1 MRKCLAASASRSPKP
16 GANKRASLSAVL
28 AVVCIAV
35 FAASCGG
42 ASQTT
47 DTPSDGLVPELVISG
62 VPDQDP
68 CRLEE
73 RFNSFAE
80 YLAESDL
87 LGGRDLQV
95 SYRPASDYSDIVANF
110 GSGEVHL
117 GWFGALAGVQARNL
131 ERDSQAIAQREDDD
145 KFRSVFVVRADLS
158 VTTLTDLAGYRFT
171 FGDEISTSGRLMPE
185 YFLGVEGIEDTE
197 RFFSEVGYS
206 GSHDRTWM
214 LVQEGEYD
222 AGALSKTVWDRVVA
236 DGSVDPEAVRL
247 LTITPNYHNYHWLAH
262 PSIDESY
269 GDGTIQRLQ
278 EIIVELD
285 DSYQSGMAGICD
297 EGTSVDILEN
307 FKTSSFK
314 PTQNSNY
321 QPITSLAEKLNLW
334 QT

>member
-1 MRKCLAASASRSPKP
+1 MKEGLAACASR
-16 GANKRASLSAVL
+16 LVVL
-28 AVVCIAV
+28 AVVCLAV

-42 ASQTT
+42 PSQTA
-47 DTPSDGLVPELVISG
+47 DTASDEQLPELVISG

-73 RFNSFAE
+73 RFSSFAQ

-87 LGGRDLQV
+87 LGGRDLPV

-110 GSGEVHL
+110 GSGEVQL
-117 GWFGALAGVQARNL
+117 GWFGALSGVQARNL
-131 ERDSQAIAQREDDD
+131 ADDSQAIAQREDDD
-145 KFRSVFVVRADLS
+145 KFRSVFIVRAELP

-222 AGALSKTVWDRVVA
+222 AGALSKTVWDRVIA

-262 PSIDESY
+262 SSIDESY
-269 GDGTIQRLQ
+269 GEGTIERLQ

-285 DSYQSGMAGICD
+285 SSYQSGMAGICD
-297 EGTSVDILEN
+297 EGTTVDILEN

-314 PTQNSNY
+314 PTQNGNY
-321 QPITSLAEKLNLW
+321 QPITNLAERLNLW

>member
-1 MRKCLAASASRSPKP
+1 MRKGL
-16 GANKRASLSAVL
+16 
-28 AVVCIAV
+28 IAV
-35 FAASCGG
+35 CAVIFVGSIFLVSCGG
-42 ASQTT
+42 EITTT
-47 DTPSDGLVPELVISG
+47 DGPAEGPLPELVISG
-62 VPDQDP
+62 VPDQED

-73 RFNSFAE
+73 RFNSFAQ

-87 LGGRDLQV
+87 LDGRDLDV
-95 SYRPASDYSDIVANF
+95 SYRPASNYSDIVANF

-131 ERDSQAIAQREDDD
+131 AQDSQAIAQREDDD
-145 KFRSVFVVRADLS
+145 KFRSVFVVRADLP

-197 RFFSEVGYS
+197 SFFSEVGYS

-222 AGALSKTVWDRVVA
+222 AGALSKTVWDRVLA
-236 DGSVDPEAVRL
+236 DGSLDREAVRL

-262 PSIDESY
+262 PSIDENY
-269 GDGTIQRLQ
+269 GEGTIERLQ

-285 DSYQSGMAGICD
+285 NSYQSDMTGICD
-297 EGTSVDILEN
+297 EDATVNILEN

-321 QPITSLAEKLNLW
+321 LPISSLAERLNLW

>member
-1 MRKCLAASASRSPKP
+1 MKEGLSAYASR
-16 GANKRASLSAVL
+16 LVVV
-28 AVVCIAV
+28 AVVCLAV
-35 FAASCGG
+35 FAAACGG
-42 ASQTT
+42 PSQTT
-47 DTPSDGLVPELVISG
+47 DASSDGQLPELVISG

-73 RFNSFAE
+73 RFSSFAQ

-87 LGGRDLQV
+87 LGGRDLPV

-110 GSGEVHL
+110 GSGEVQL
-117 GWFGALAGVQARNL
+117 GWFGALSGVQARHL
-131 ERDSQAIAQREDDD
+131 ADDSQAIAQREDDD
-145 KFRSVFVVRADLS
+145 KFRSVFIVRAELP

-222 AGALSKTVWDRVVA
+222 AGALSKTVWDRVIA
-236 DGSVDPEAVRL
+236 DGSADPEAVRL

-269 GDGTIQRLQ
+269 GDGTIERLQ

-297 EGTSVDILEN
+297 EGADVDILEN
-307 FKTSSFK
+307 FNTSSFK
-314 PTQNSNY
+314 PTQNGNY
-321 QPITSLAEKLNLW
+321 QPITNLAERLNLW

>member
-1 MRKCLAASASRSPKP
+1 M
-16 GANKRASLSAVL
+16 
-28 AVVCIAV
+28 
-35 FAASCGG
+35 
-42 ASQTT
+42 
-47 DTPSDGLVPELVISG
+47 
-62 VPDQDP
+62 
-68 CRLEE
+68 
-73 RFNSFAE
+73 
-80 YLAESDL
+80 
-87 LGGRDLQV
+87 
-95 SYRPASDYSDIVANF
+95 
-110 GSGEVHL
+110 
-117 GWFGALAGVQARNL
+117 QARNL

-145 KFRSVFVVRADLS
+145 KFRSVFVVRGRF
-158 VTTLTDLAGYRFT
+158 VGHHPHRPAGYRFT

-185 YFLGVEGIEDTE
+185 YFWSGRHEDTE

>member
-1 MRKCLAASASRSPKP
+1 MKE
-16 GANKRASLSAVL
+16 GLSACTSRLVVV
-28 AVVCIAV
+28 AVVCLAV
-35 FAASCGG
+35 FAAACGG
-42 ASQTT
+42 PSQTN
-47 DTPSDGLVPELVISG
+47 DASSEGQLPELVISG

-73 RFNSFAE
+73 RFSSFAQ

-87 LGGRDLQV
+87 LGGRDLPV

-110 GSGEVHL
+110 GSGEVQL
-117 GWFGALAGVQARNL
+117 GWFGALSGVQARHL
-131 ERDSQAIAQREDDD
+131 AEDSQAIAQREDDD
-145 KFRSVFVVRADLS
+145 KFRSVFIVRAELP

-222 AGALSKTVWDRVVA
+222 AGALSKTVWDRVIA
-236 DGSVDPEAVRL
+236 DGSADPEAVRL

-262 PSIDESY
+262 SSIDESY
-269 GDGTIQRLQ
+269 GDGTIERLQ

-297 EGTSVDILEN
+297 EGADVDILEN
-307 FKTSSFK
+307 FNTSSFK
-314 PTQNSNY
+314 PTQNGNY
-321 QPITSLAEKLNLW
+321 QPITNLAERLNLW